1 MVINYLSL
9 LLNSKQKKK
18 FLNKYTQEKKMKLEC
33 SSVGRANEELIWV
46 DQEFAKKYND
56 LRSEL
61 NTREQQ
67 IQVLD
72 EYIEKLSV
80 DSRNEFKSNL
90 ESLEEDAAI
99 YSGLML
105 KVKQSFEK
113 AKNES
118 LAASYKMWED
128 YAEELDGLKKK
139 VTDTIKA
146 INPLKQEIN
155 NLNDTMKNI
164 NTYSLERV
172 IECINKISNL
182 DENGK
187 AMVSFLLNNF
197 KS

>member
-1 MVINYLSL
+1 
-9 LLNSKQKKK
+9 
-18 FLNKYTQEKKMKLEC
+18 MKLEC